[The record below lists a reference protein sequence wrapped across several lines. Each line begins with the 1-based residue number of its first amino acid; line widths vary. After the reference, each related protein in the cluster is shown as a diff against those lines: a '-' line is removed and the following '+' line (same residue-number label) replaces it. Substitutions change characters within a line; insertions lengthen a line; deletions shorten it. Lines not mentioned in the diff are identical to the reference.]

1 MKSLVVYSSQTGNTR
16 KLAQAAY
23 DSLAGQKEIHKV
35 EDAPAPDG
43 FDLVLVGFWLKGGK
57 PDPKSA
63 EFIGKIG
70 KSDVFF
76 FATHGAAAD
85 SDHAKKAM
93 DYAKSL
99 AASARVLGTFNCP
112 GEVDPAHLEKA
123 RAKEP
128 QPVWIQ
134 QAPGAVG
141 RPNETDFGALKSALK
156 AAVGPAVG

>member
-23 DSLAGQKEIHKV
+23 EGLTGEKEIHKV
-35 EDAPAPDG
+35 EDAPAPEG
-43 FDLVLVGFWLKGGK
+43 FDLVVVGFWLKGGK

-85 SDHAKKAM
+85 SDHAKMAL
-93 DYAKSL
+93 DYARSL
-99 AASARVLGTFNCP
+99 AAFARVLGTFNCQ
-112 GEVDPAHLEKA
+112 GEVEPAVLKMV
-123 RAKEP
+123 RAKDH
-128 QPVWIQ
+128 QPPWIQ
-134 QAPGAVG
+134 DAEAAVG
-141 RPNETDFGALKSALK
+141 RPNESDLSALKSALK
-156 AAVGPAVG
+156 AAAGPAAG

>member
-1 MKSLVVYSSQTGNTR
+1 MKSLVVYSSQTGNTQ

-23 DSLAGQKEIHKV
+23 DALTGAKEIYKV
-35 EDAPAPDG
+35 EDAPAPSG
-43 FDLVLVGFWLKGGK
+43 FDLVVVGFWLKGGK
-57 PDPKSA
+57 PDPKSV
-63 EFIGKIG
+63 EFIARIG
-70 KSDVFF
+70 SSDVFF

-85 SDHAKKAM
+85 SDHARKAM
-93 DYAKSL
+93 DHAKSL
-99 AASARVLGTFNCP
+99 VPSARIRGTFNCP

-141 RPNETDFGALKSALK
+141 RPNEADLRALQAALTV
-156 AAVGPAVG
+156 AIG